1 MERQRAM
8 SIDAAPDA
16 RRLRASH
23 AESPAAPKRQ
33 RDPEKSRHRILKAA
47 TDEFCAHGFNG
58 ARVERIARKSGAN
71 MRMLY
76 HYFGSKE
83 GLYLAALDKVYSEI
97 RLEERKLNLATL
109 DPVAG
114 MRELVRFTFD
124 FFATHPDFV
133 GLINNENLMKG
144 RFLKKS
150 PRIRDMTVPLVE
162 TIEDLLKRGVAA
174 GLMRAGV
181 DPIQLYISI
190 VAQSQLHIS
199 NRYTLSAIFDRD
211 LGDRDW
217 LEERRSH
224 AQELILGYL
233 ACGQPRRPGA

>member
-1 MERQRAM
+1 MAIEAASGTKRPKR
-8 SIDAAPDA
+8 SAAPPEG
-16 RRLRASH
+16 L
-23 AESPAAPKRQ
+23 AATKQQ
-33 RDPEKSRHRILKAA
+33 RNPEKSRQRILKAA
-47 TDEFCAHGFNG
+47 TDDFCAHGFNG

-76 HYFGSKE
+76 HYFDSKE

-97 RLEERKLNLATL
+97 RSEERKLNLATL
-109 DPVAG
+109 DPAAG
-114 MRELVRFTFD
+114 MRELVCFTFD

-150 PRIRDMTVPLVE
+150 PKIRDMTIPLVE
-162 TIEDLLKRGVAA
+162 TIEDLLSRGVAA
-174 GLMRAGV
+174 EVMRPGV
-181 DPIQLYISI
+181 DPIHLYVSI

-211 LGDRDW
+211 LGDREW
-217 LEERRSH
+217 LKEHRRH

-233 ACGQPRRPGA
+233 TADKPNRNGA

>member
-1 MERQRAM
+1 MTIEPSSGTRRPRR
-8 SIDAAPDA
+8 SA
-16 RRLRASH
+16 RLP
-23 AESPAAPKRQ
+23 EGPTPPKRQ
-33 RDPEKSRHRILKAA
+33 RDPEKSRARILKAA

-58 ARVERIARKSGAN
+58 ARVERIARKSCAN

-97 RLEERKLNLATL
+97 RSEERKLNLGAF

-114 MRELVRFTFD
+114 MLELVCFTFD
-124 FFATHPDFV
+124 FFATHPEFV

-150 PRIRDMTVPLVE
+150 PKIRAMTIPLVE

-174 GLMRAGV
+174 GVMRP
-181 DPIQLYISI
+181 DIEPIQLYISI

-211 LGDRDW
+211 LGDREW
-217 LEERRSH
+217 LRERRRH
-224 AQELILGYL
+224 AQGLILGYL
-233 ACGQPRRPGA
+233 TGARPGRNGA